1 MKLNFKI
8 FFVAIKIL
16 LFFFS
21 EFYLMC
27 VHACGYGYVCVG
39 VGASSKEVEHLIDVR
54 LVLMQMMW
62 LEWVG
67 AE

>member
-1 MKLNFKI
+1 M
-8 FFVAIKIL
+8 
-16 LFFFS
+16 
-21 EFYLMC
+21 
-27 VHACGYGYVCVG
+27 CVG
-39 VGASSKEVEHLIDVR
+39 VGACATSSKEIERLIDVR